1 MKKAIFAALVV
12 ALGFAGHAS
21 AAEIGSSAL
30 GSMGLGGMKTL
41 SDAEGNTVRGKGTS
55 ASVWGGSA
63 ASFRGQSSA
72 NNYSASAGWAHKPAR
87 ATGGSLSFAGKMQ
100 VNYAADPTGS
110 SLSVQAIGG
119 FAGGGASAKA
129 W

>member
-12 ALGFAGHAS
+12 ALGFAGQAS

-41 SDAEGNTVRGKGTS
+41 SDAEGNMVRGKGTS
-55 ASVWGGSA
+55 ASVWGGST
-63 ASFRGQSSA
+63 ASFRGQTSA
-72 NNYSASAGWAHKPAR
+72 NNYAASAGWAHKPAR
-87 ATGGSLSFAGKMQ
+87 ATGNSLSFAGT
-100 VNYAADPTGS
+100 VNGNYAADPTGH
-110 SLSVQAIGG
+110 SLSLSFCAG
-119 FAGGGASAKA
+119 FAGGSASAKA